1 MSLKQEIEVWVQ
13 ALKHYDGNEY
23 DLALQNFDTIGDTA
37 KILFNIGVIHATL
50 GEHERAVIAFQKA
63 VKLDNYF
70 AVAYF
75 QQGVSN
81 FLLGDFEEALA
92 NFNDALLYLRG
103 NTLIDYEQLGLKF
116 RLYSCEVL
124 FNRGLCY
131 IYLNQRD
138 AGNQDWVYAVK
149 EKQVDDHGVIDEA
162 IRDGGEG
169 YTVFSIPVGVL
180 YRPSEAKVRNVKTK
194 DYLGKARLVAAT
206 DANNTFTGFSGTES
220 KRVVEAVDDR
230 PQESLSFA
238 ASNLVIPN
246 KTSKRQDEPPQ
257 MVRPGIGTERQNFP
271 PTPPPEKEPTS
282 NRLRDNGAA
291 FPVKQAPS
299 RQTSKRDTGRD
310 RRRRDDM
317 GYLPEEEREEEEQP
331 AMVRRGSGRSDRGYQ
346 SPRSRA
352 PPSSRG
358 GGGRR
363 RDEPEEEEYYD
374 DVYDYYG
381 SEHSGRSGNSRRP
394 SQGSR
399 RQQPQQPQY
408 NDDYQSEGDEDFDDD
423 EEFDLV
429 SARGSKR
436 GGAGGGSTRRA
447 PDVRKVKVKV
457 HHGEET
463 RLTVITPD
471 IGFNEFSYKLKEK
484 LGMKRACKFKVLD
497 EDGEQILVADQEDLD
512 LQLSMSKKAARKAKS
527 EMGKLESTLVYAG
540 GLMRTEVNQNRQID
554 EAPILNFAG
563 STQLMIGQTSSS

>member
-1 MSLKQEIEVWVQ
+1 MSLKQEIEIWVQ
-13 ALKHYDGNEY
+13 AIKHYDGNEY
-23 DLALQNFDTIGDTA
+23 DEALRQFDRIGDTS

-50 GEHERAVIAFQKA
+50 GEHEKAVIAFQKA

-92 NFNDALLYLRG
+92 NFNDSLLYLRG

-131 IYLNQRD
+131 IYLNQRE
-138 AGNQDWVYAVK
+138 AGMQDWGYSVK

-180 YRPSEAKVRNVKTK
+180 YRPSDAKVRNVKTK

-220 KRVVEAVDDR
+220 KRVVEPVDDR
-230 PQESLSFA
+230 PTESLSFA

-246 KTSKRQDEPPQ
+246 KTSKRTEEASNANPNTSIPRSQ
-257 MVRPGIGTERQNFP
+257 ERQVFP
-271 PTPPPEKEPTS
+271 PTPPPEKDPGS

-299 RQTSKRDTGRD
+299 RQTSKRDAGRD
-310 RRRRDDM
+310 RRRRDEM
-317 GYLPEEEREEEEQP
+317 GYVPEEEQDDDDEPQQP
-331 AMVRRGSGRSDRGYQ
+331 SGRRGSARSDRSYQ
-346 SPRSRA
+346 SSRQRPPP

-358 GGGRR
+358 GRR
-363 RDEPEEEEYYD
+363 RDEHHEDEEYYD

-381 SEHSGRSGNSRRP
+381 SEHSGRGGNSRRP
-394 SQGSR
+394 SEGSR
-399 RQQPQQPQY
+399 REPRRQPPPQY
-408 NDDYQSEGDEDFDDD
+408 NDDYQSDGDEDFEDD
-423 EEFDLV
+423 EEFDLI

-436 GGAGGGSTRRA
+436 GGNRR
-447 PDVRKVKVKV
+447 PLDVRKINVKI
-457 HHGEET
+457 HYEEET
-463 RLTVITPD
+463 RLTVITPG
-471 IGFNEFSYKLKEK
+471 IGFNEFTYKLKTK
-484 LGMKRACKFKVLD
+484 LGMERACKFKVRD

-512 LQLSMSKKAARKAKS
+512 LQLSACKRAAKRAKS
-527 EMGKLESTLVYAG
+527 ETGKLEIWAF
-540 GLMRTEVNQNRQID
+540 
-554 EAPILNFAG
+554 EA
-563 STQLMIGQTSSS
+563 

>member
-1 MSLKQEIEVWVQ
+1 MSLKQEIETWVT
-13 ALKHYDGNEY
+13 ALKHYDANEF
-23 DLALQNFDTIGDTA
+23 DEALRQLDKIGDTA

-50 GEHERAVIAFQKA
+50 GEHERAVISFQKA
-63 VKLDNYF
+63 VQADNYF

-131 IYLNQRD
+131 IYLNQRE
-138 AGNQDWVYAVK
+138 AGIQDWGYAVK
-149 EKQVDDHGVIDEA
+149 EKQVEDHSVIDEA

-180 YRPSEAKVRNVKTK
+180 YRPSEAKVRNAKAK

-206 DANNTFTGFSGTES
+206 DANNTFTGFAGTES
-220 KRVVEAVDDR
+220 KKVIEAVDDR
-230 PQESLSFA
+230 PQEALSFA

-246 KTSKRQDEPPQ
+246 KTSKKTDEIAPPGR
-257 MVRPGIGTERQNFP
+257 VGTQQQVFP
-271 PTPPPEKEPTS
+271 PTPPPEKEPAT
-282 NRLRDNGAA
+282 NRLRDNGSA

-299 RQTSKRDTGRD
+299 RQGSRRDDGRERRRRND
-310 RRRRDDM
+310 MGDVREEQPEGEQVPVRRGSARSSDRGYGSPRQRPGPGSSSGRRRRDDN
-317 GYLPEEEREEEEQP
+317 YDDEEN
-331 AMVRRGSGRSDRGYQ
+331 
-346 SPRSRA
+346 
-352 PPSSRG
+352 
-358 GGGRR
+358 
-363 RDEPEEEEYYD
+363 YD

-381 SEHSGRSGNSRRP
+381 SEHSGRSGHSRRA
-394 SQGSR
+394 SGSSSSR
-399 RQQPQQPQY
+399 RDRERDRDRDNGSSRRGPPPPPQY

-436 GGAGGGSTRRA
+436 GGGESNRRA
-447 PDVRKVKVKV
+447 PDVKKIRVKI
-457 HHGEET
+457 HCGDET
-463 RLTVITPD
+463 RLTEIAPN
-471 IGFNEFSYKLKEK
+471 IGFAEFSFKLKEK
-484 LGMKRACKFKVLD
+484 LGMKRACKFKVMD

-512 LQLSMSKKAARKAKS
+512 IQLAAGKKAAKRAKS
-527 EMGKLESTLVYAG
+527 EKGKMEIWAF
-540 GLMRTEVNQNRQID
+540 
-554 EAPILNFAG
+554 EA
-563 STQLMIGQTSSS
+563 

>member
-1 MSLKQEIEVWVQ
+1 MSLKQEIEFWVQ
-13 ALKHYDGNEY
+13 ALKFYDGNEY
-23 DLALQNFDTIGDTA
+23 DEALRHFDRIGDTA

-131 IYLNQRD
+131 IYLNQRE
-138 AGNQDWVYAVK
+138 AGVQDWGYAVK
-149 EKQVDDHGVIDEA
+149 EKQVDDHSVIDEA

-220 KRVVEAVDDR
+220 KRVPEAVDDR

-246 KTSKRQDEPPQ
+246 KTSKRTEDAAQ
-257 MVRPGIGTERQNFP
+257 MSRAAAPERSERPERPERSERSERPERPERQIFP
-271 PTPPPEKEPTS
+271 PTPPPEKETSS

-299 RQTSKRDTGRD
+299 RQTSKRDAGRD

-317 GYLPEEEREEEEQP
+317 GYLPEEEREEEEP
-331 AMVRRGSGRSDRGYQ
+331 VSGRRGSARSDRGYQ
-346 SPRSRA
+346 SPRQRA

-358 GGGRR
+358 GNRR
-363 RDEPEEEEYYD
+363 RDEQEEEEYYD

-394 SQGSR
+394 SESLRREGSR
-399 RQQPQQPQY
+399 RQPQY

-423 EEFDLV
+423 EEFDLI

-436 GGAGGGSTRRA
+436 GGARRA
-447 PDVRKVKVKV
+447 PDIKVKV

-484 LGMKRACKFKVLD
+484 LGMKQACKFKVMD

-512 LQLSMSKKAARKAKS
+512 LQLSMSKKAARKAK
-527 EMGKLESTLVYAG
+527 
-540 GLMRTEVNQNRQID
+540 TETAKMEIWAF
-554 EAPILNFAG
+554 EA
-563 STQLMIGQTSSS
+563 